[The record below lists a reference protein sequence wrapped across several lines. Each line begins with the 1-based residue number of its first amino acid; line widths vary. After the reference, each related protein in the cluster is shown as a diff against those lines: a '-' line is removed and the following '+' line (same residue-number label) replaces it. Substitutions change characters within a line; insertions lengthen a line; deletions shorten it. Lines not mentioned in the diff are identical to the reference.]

1 MKAFRTI
8 FAGLFLVITATF
20 LMTSCNNP
28 GKQDKKANQGA
39 ADTIKKEVNLSPENR
54 NLLYQFPTPF
64 EVTLM
69 LQKAKAGFIFNLTNS
84 PSNVAKYSTEKTKA
98 LNLGIYSA
106 DLAYSATYNRTDE
119 SNKFLECTGK
129 LANELGIAGIY
140 DQSFFGKVKKYNN
153 NKDSLINMVSRI
165 FSLTNDFLSKNNRN
179 QIAVLVATGGFVEGL
194 YLTAFLNQSAVDN
207 KSISTIIFKQKD
219 NLDKL
224 VTILTAY
231 NMDSDLKPI
240 GDEVSKLKA
249 IYTNYGLAPDKKL
262 PLQQAGEI
270 ADLAESVRLT
280 LVK

>member
-8 FAGLFLVITATF
+8 FTGLFLLITATL

-28 GKQDKKANQGA
+28 AKQEKAANQA
-39 ADTIKKEVNLSPENR
+39 TTDMVKKDVNLSPENR

-69 LQKAKAGFIFNLTNS
+69 LQRAKAGYIFNLTNP
-84 PSNVAKYSTEKTKA
+84 PSNVAKYSTEKAKA

-106 DLAYSATYNRTDE
+106 DLAYSATYNRSDE

-140 DQSFFGKVKKYNN
+140 DQSLFDKVKKYNN
-153 NKDSLINMVSRI
+153 NKDSLIHMVSRV
-165 FSLTNDFLSKNNRN
+165 FSITNDFLSKNNRN

-194 YLTAFLNQSAVDN
+194 YLTAFLNQSAADN
-207 KSISTIIFKQKD
+207 KSISTVIFKQKE

-231 NMDSDLKPI
+231 NMDSDMKSI
-240 GDEVSKLKA
+240 GDAVSKLKA
-249 IYTNYGLAPDKKL
+249 IYTNYGLAADKKL
-262 PLQQAGEI
+262 PQQQAGEI

>member
-1 MKAFRTI
+1 
-8 FAGLFLVITATF
+8 
-20 LMTSCNNP
+20 MTSCNNP
-28 GKQDKKANQGA
+28 AKQEKAANQA
-39 ADTIKKEVNLSPENR
+39 TTDTVKKDVNLSPENR

-69 LQKAKAGFIFNLTNS
+69 LQRAKAGYIFNLTNP
-84 PSNVAKYSTEKTKA
+84 PSNVAKYSTEKAKA

-106 DLAYSATYNRTDE
+106 DLAYSATYNRSDE

-140 DQSFFGKVKKYNN
+140 DQSLFDKVKKYNN
-153 NKDSLINMVSRI
+153 NKDSLIHMVSRVFNI
-165 FSLTNDFLSKNNRN
+165 TNDFLSKNNRN

-194 YLTAFLNQSAVDN
+194 YLAAFLNQSAADN
-207 KSISTIIFKQKD
+207 KSISTVIFKQKE

-231 NMDSDLKPI
+231 NMDSDMKPI

-249 IYTNYGLAPDKKL
+249 IYTNYGLAADKKL
-262 PLQQAGEI
+262 PQQQAGEI

>member
-1 MKAFRTI
+1 MKALRTI
-8 FAGLFLVITATF
+8 FTGLFLVLTAGMIF
-20 LMTSCNNP
+20 TSCNNA
-28 GKQDKKANQGA
+28 GKQDSQANQTT
-39 ADTIKKEVNLSPENR
+39 ADTIKKDVSLSPENR

-64 EVTLM
+64 ELSMM
-69 LQKAKAGFIFNLTNS
+69 LQRAKAGFIFNLTNP
-84 PSNVAKYSTEKTKA
+84 PSNVTKYSTEKAKA

-106 DLAYSATYNRTDE
+106 DLAYSATYNRADE

-140 DQSFFGKVKKYNN
+140 DQSLFDRVKKYNN
-153 NKDSLINMVSRI
+153 NKDSLTKMVSRI
-165 FSLTNDFLSKNNRN
+165 FSMTNDFLSKNNRN
-179 QIAVLVATGGFVEGL
+179 QIAVLVATGAFVEGL
-194 YLTAFLNQSAVDN
+194 YLAAFLNQAAADN
-207 KSISTIIFKQKD
+207 KSISTVIYNQKD

-224 VTILTAY
+224 ITILTAY

-249 IYTNYGLAPDKKL
+249 IYTNYGLVPDKKL
-262 PLQQAGEI
+262 PAQQTGEI

>member
-8 FAGLFLVITATF
+8 FTGLFLLITATL

-28 GKQDKKANQGA
+28 AKQEKAANQA
-39 ADTIKKEVNLSPENR
+39 TTDTVKKDVNLSPENR

-69 LQKAKAGFIFNLTNS
+69 LQRAKAGYIFNLTNP
-84 PSNVAKYSTEKTKA
+84 PSNVAKYSTEKAKA

-106 DLAYSATYNRTDE
+106 DLAYSATYNRSDE

-140 DQSFFGKVKKYNN
+140 DQSLFDKVKKYNN
-153 NKDSLINMVSRI
+153 NKDSLIHMVSRVFNI
-165 FSLTNDFLSKNNRN
+165 TNDFLSKNNRN

-194 YLTAFLNQSAVDN
+194 YLAAFLNQSAADN
-207 KSISTIIFKQKD
+207 KSISTVIFKQKE

-231 NMDSDLKPI
+231 NMDSDMKPI

-249 IYTNYGLAPDKKL
+249 IYTNYGLAADKKL
-262 PLQQAGEI
+262 PQQQAGEI